1 MVGVLGKFAN
11 FMPQNMQQSIIR
23 QASATSLGSWSYAGT
38 TSMPAIHATL
48 LGAGNNAGKI
58 LYVAGSGWN
67 TGNENGPFKAAIFDP
82 ITNLETT
89 TYTMTEDLF
98 CCGFAQL
105 ANGNIL
111 AAGGT
116 KDYDDGRNFPDL
128 LWHGLKSAYEF
139 DVTSSTFRKINSMA
153 HGRWYP
159 SMGILPNGK
168 VFVMTGYD
176 EYGIVNDL
184 TEIYDPTFKTF
195 SIKYDPTPQLSQSY
209 TGTYCVGQGNTKV
222 PGAGTP
228 CYGGPNNAVNPTLK
242 PYDRMIVMPSG
253 LVLHAGQKNNMH
265 LWNPTTGH
273 WTKAGNMSES
283 GRTYGAS
290 ILLPLNNTTSER
302 GRVLLCGG
310 QRNNTKTDTTI
321 VNTAELVNFN
331 PPGTDLIP
339 SISNAASMAYPRWF
353 TLPVMLPTG
362 QPVVFGGASNPDIPN
377 PIFDYY
383 PEMYDPANNTWT
395 TLAPANVGRTYHS
408 VAMVLPDG
416 TVWTASGTP
425 NETIFENK
433 VEKYSPWYLSAG
445 TRPTISGNPTVGNY
459 GGTITIPTP
468 DASSITSVSLLK
480 LPNTTHHQ
488 DWEHRLIWLQIQ
500 SITSSSVIV
509 SAPINANL
517 APPGYYLIHV
527 LKSSPD
533 YPVPIGIPSVGKI
546 IQIGSPAATGTDIT
560 PPTIGITS
568 PSSRAVILGPASG
581 VVVNVAGTASD
592 SQSGVTSVQVSIDG
606 GPSSQATPVA
616 PGDWSIWTFSTN
628 INQMGPHT
636 IQAIATDN
644 AGNKASVKIPVTVFL

>member
-11 FMPQNMQQSIIR
+11 FMPQNMQQSTIR

-67 TGNENGPFKAAIFDP
+67 TGNEFGPFKAALFDP
-82 ITNLETT
+82 NTNLETKN
-89 TYTMTEDLF
+89 YTMTEDLF
-98 CCGFAQL
+98 CCGFTQL

-111 AAGGT
+111 IAGGT
-116 KDYDDGRNFPDL
+116 LAYDDGRVFPAL

-139 DVTSSTFRKINSMA
+139 DLTTSTFRKINSMA

-159 SMGILPNGK
+159 SMGLLPSGK
-168 VFVMTGYD
+168 AFVMTGYD

-184 TEIYDPTFKTF
+184 TEIYDPNFKTF

-209 TGTYCVGQGNTKV
+209 TGTYCVGQGNTLD

-228 CYGGPNNAVNPTLK
+228 CYGGPNNAVNPSIT
-242 PYDRMIVMPSG
+242 PYDRTIVMPSG
-253 LVLHAGQKNNMH
+253 SVLIASQKQTMR
-265 LWNPTTGH
+265 LWNPATGH
-273 WTKAGNMSES
+273 WTKAVDMSTA
-283 GRTYGAS
+283 GRKYGAA

-302 GRVLLCGG
+302 GRVLVCGG
-310 QRNNTKTDTTI
+310 QNPNNNSI
-321 VNTAELVNFN
+321 QNTAELVNFN
-331 PPGTDLIP
+331 PPGTDLVP
-339 SISNAASMAYPRWF
+339 GISNAASMAYPRWF
-353 TLPVMLPTG
+353 TLPVLLPTG
-362 QPVVFGGASNPDIPN
+362 QPIVFGGVSNADIPR
-377 PIFDYY
+377 PVYDYY
-383 PEMYDPANNTWT
+383 PEMYDPASNTWT
-395 TLAPANVGRTYHS
+395 TLAGANVGRTYHS

-416 TVWTASGTP
+416 RVWTASGTP
-425 NETIFENK
+425 SEIVFENK
-433 VEKYSPWYLSAG
+433 VEVYSPWYLSAG
-445 TRPTISGNPTVGNY
+445 TRPTISVPGTSTVGNY
-459 GGTITIPTP
+459 GGTITISTP

-480 LPNTTHHQ
+480 IPNTTHHQ
-488 DWEHRLIWLQIQ
+488 DWDHRLIWLQIL
-500 SITSSSVIV
+500 TKNSSSVVV

-533 YPVPIGIPSVGKI
+533 YPVPIGIPSIGKI
-546 IQIGSPAATGTDIT
+546 IQIGSPSVGGTDIT

-592 SQSGVTSVQVSIDG
+592 SQSGVASVDVSIDG
-606 GPSSQATPVA
+606 GASSRATPIA
-616 PGDWSIWTFSTN
+616 TGDWSTWTFSTN